1 LRWYVEGDTEFYGL
15 NDFFRT
21 IGATDIEILN
31 LRGQVVQKNS
41 ISFRESLRSD
51 IRMGI
56 FSLVSLDADVTKNL
70 QALRAAVQKTKFAA
84 AFLSLNRIMNLPIL
98 I

>member
-1 LRWYVEGDTEFYGL
+1 
-15 NDFFRT
+15 
-21 IGATDIEILN
+21 
-31 LRGQVVQKNS
+31 
-41 ISFRESLRSD
+41 
-51 IRMGI
+51 MGI